1 MNSVFSFSRLAL
13 VAGLLASS
21 GMIASSAHA
30 QDAEARAIGRC
41 DIPASTALFSRTS
54 SGLPANWV
62 VKTTNAS
69 HGSALPAVMVDG
81 WPAREAPADI
91 LLGELAREAGFTYE
105 GPGALPVVSW
115 DGKVASME
123 DVVKGLVSQFSGHW
137 TFDGETLTVS
147 KTVPA
152 ARSTAV
158 VDLPEERDLRLAT
171 VDVLRAYDL
180 DVSVSGSS
188 VTLSGSADELAKARK
203 ALGDAK
209 SITVLDVVFLR
220 GRPAEGRYDWN
231 ALGAVK
237 SNVAGAGGSFVFTD
251 PEPEALIQRMVQRGD
266 LVEDSAQSVAAPA
279 GWGLAVPPSQCGTG
293 NGEVVVTSKAN
304 GDRIDLSLE
313 GSMLNAEFPE
323 FVLGSTAASVASVPE
338 DGWIR
343 AVLVRPRLVTF
354 SSR

>member
-1 MNSVFSFSRLAL
+1 MNSVFSLSRLAL

-21 GMIASSAHA
+21 GMMAQTAHA
-30 QDAEARAIGRC
+30 QDSEAKAIGRC
-41 DIPASTALFSRTS
+41 EIPVSTALFSRTS
-54 SGLPANWV
+54 SGLPSSWAIQTANPS
-62 VKTTNAS
+62 N
-69 HGSALPAVMVDG
+69 GMDLPSVMVDG
-81 WPAREAPADI
+81 WPARDAPADI
-91 LLGELAREAGFTYE
+91 LLGELAREAGFSYE

-137 TFDGETLTVS
+137 TFDGETLSVS
-147 KTVPA
+147 KVAPA
-152 ARSTAV
+152 VKSSAV
-158 VDLPEERDLRLAT
+158 VRLPEERDLRLAT

-180 DVSVSGSS
+180 DVS
-188 VTLSGSADELAKARK
+188 LSGGSVMLSGDPDEMAKARK

-237 SNVAGAGGSFVFTD
+237 SNASGAGGSFVFTD
-251 PEPEALIQRMVQRGD
+251 PEPEALIQRMVLRGD

-279 GWGLAVPPSQCGTG
+279 GWGLAVPPSQCGVG

-323 FVLGSTAASVASVPE
+323 FVLGSTAASVASMPE